1 MAAYQYIY
9 VMKGLGKT
17 YPGGREV
24 VKDIYLSFLPGAKI
38 GVLGPNGSG
47 KSTLLRV
54 MAGIDKDFVGEA
66 WVAEGASVGYLAQEP
81 ELDPKKDVAGNVM
94 EGMAATKALLD
105 RFEAVAAR
113 LVEELSQ
120 DEMNDLIT
128 EQGELQEKI
137 EAANGWG
144 SDATAKAPI
153 DAV

>member
-1 MAAYQYIY
+1 MASDY
-9 VMKGLGKT
+9 VYTMYRADKFYGPDRQVLAN
-17 YPGGREV
+17 
-24 VKDIYLSFLPGAKI
+24 ISLSFLPGAKI

-66 WVAEGASVGYLAQEP
+66 WAAGGATVGFLAQEAD
-81 ELDPKKDVAGNVM
+81 LNPKKDVAGNVM

-105 RFEAVAAR
+105 RFEAVSAR
-113 LVEELSQ
+113 FAEELSE

-137 EAANGWG
+137 DAVNGW
-144 SDATAKAPI
+144 
-153 DAV
+153 